1 VATDR
6 SFVFFSAQ
14 QTVLAGRHPHARFS
28 HFLVG
33 LALMALPLVPAWYV
47 VHCWRNEQALTADP
61 VVVQGTVLRLWTT
74 TGKGAANHVEYR
86 FELPSE
92 GGVLFVQ
99 REDPVDDAHFAPL
112 HVDGPIDVLYC
123 RTDPSIHHVIGD
135 RSMRFADGR
144 SAVAMLV
151 IVAVMMLPGAA
162 MIWEWWSARRSPP
175 DVAIMV
181 VDGKVERI
189 L

>member
-1 VATDR
+1 VATER

-14 QTVLAGRHPHARFS
+14 QTVLAGQHPHARFS

-33 LALMALPLVPAWYV
+33 LALMALPLLPAWYV

-61 VVVQGTVLRLWTT
+61 VAVQGTVLRLWVT
-74 TGKGAANHVEYR
+74 TGKGPANHVEYR

-92 GGVLFVQ
+92 NGTVFVQ

-112 HVDGPIDVLYC
+112 QVGGPIDVLYC
-123 RTDPSIHHVIGD
+123 RTDPSIHRVVGD
-135 RSMRFADGR
+135 QSLRFANGR
-144 SAVAMLV
+144 SAVAML
-151 IVAVMMLPGAA
+151 IMVAVMMLPGAA
-162 MIWEWWSARRSPP
+162 TIWEWRSARRSSLS
-175 DVAIMV
+175 VAIVV